1 MVNFIVPDTDDTNLP
16 PGIPVLEDLINIEQV
31 RPINS
36 PEKANITKQKS
47 DIGKNES
54 KSTLGTESSSSGS
67 SLHVGSPINFAPQN
81 SDSRTVRPQ
90 QEDLV
95 FEAAPPNR
103 RNPVAREIIPTNPGA
118 DPTANDNAE
127 VPTSIKQN
135 SEIEIEKD
143 TETNEI
149 VVKRIWAKK
158 LVTADRKFFKSDTR
172 SILNL
177 KSAFDWVNCFV
188 LKIKDKKTTFR
199 TLLEN
204 DIFFDL
210 PCLFRDER
218 LSLYNEHIRQTGKP
232 SQDLVVIFQAFF
244 RNLLKTI
251 CKPDTFMLLSRN
263 LDRLGTDSRTRGQIG
278 ALIDAL
284 LAEAE
289 PTLNGRSNPISGR
302 KIEQIFR
309 ANLNRIL
316 ENVEGVTPIE
326 VNFRKSNLSFEFQL
340 RTLLKFS
347 QFSWSTV
354 AGMNMGNLDLFDQNV
369 KDEMK
374 EAQLLLRSLLNRD
387 IVPPG

>member
-1 MVNFIVPDTDDTNLP
+1 MNFIVPDTEDEIP
-16 PGIPVLEDLINIEQV
+16 VGIPILEDLINIEQV
-31 RPINS
+31 PQIKS
-36 PEKANITKQKS
+36 PRKPNTLTQKS
-47 DIGKNES
+47 DNNKVES
-54 KSTLGTESSSSGS
+54 KTSIGTDSSSSGS

-81 SDSRTVRPQ
+81 SDARTNRPQ

-95 FEAAPPNR
+95 FEATPPNR
-103 RNPVAREIIPTNPGA
+103 KNPVVKEIIPTNPGA
-118 DPTANDNAE
+118 EPSTSDNAE
-127 VPTSIKQN
+127 VIIPTEQN
-135 SEIEIEKD
+135 SENEIEIEKD
-143 TETNEI
+143 TETNELI
-149 VVKRIWAKK
+149 VKRIWARK
-158 LVTADRKFFKSDTR
+158 LITADKKYFKSDTR

-177 KSAFDWVNCFV
+177 KSAFDWVNHFV
-188 LKIKDKKTTFR
+188 MKIKDKKTTFR
-199 TLLEN
+199 TLLES
-204 DIFFDL
+204 DILYDL

-218 LSLYNEHIRQTGKP
+218 LSAYNDHIRQDGRP

-284 LAEAE
+284 LLEAE

-309 ANLNRIL
+309 THLNRIL
-316 ENVEGVTPIE
+316 ENVVGVTPIE
-326 VNFRKSNLSFEFQL
+326 VNFKKSHLSFEFQL
-340 RTLLKFS
+340 KTLLKYS
-347 QFSWSTV
+347 QFSWSTI
-354 AGMNMGNLDLFDQNV
+354 AGINSGNPDLFDQKY

-374 EAQLLLRSLLNRD
+374 EAQLLLRSLLNKD